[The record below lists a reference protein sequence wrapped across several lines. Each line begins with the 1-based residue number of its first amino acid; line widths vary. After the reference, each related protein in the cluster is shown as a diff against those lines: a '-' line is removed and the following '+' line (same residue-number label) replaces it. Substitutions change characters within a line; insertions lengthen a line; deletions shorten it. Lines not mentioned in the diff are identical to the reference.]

1 MPSYIT
7 VHRTSVPEQLLPLV
21 TIAEALLN
29 RPNANGVT
37 VRNVAVMPRTGRL
50 YVHADAPEPA
60 LLADLFGNWSLES
73 ISIAEAD
80 AIAWGRL
87 IALPSWPDGSA
98 TDVYEAEAEAEL
110 ESACIAAM
118 A

>member
-7 VHRTSVPEQLLPLV
+7 VHRTSDPEQLVPLV

-37 VRNVAVMPRTGRL
+37 IRNVAVVPRTGRL
-50 YVHADAPEPA
+50 YVHADAPGPA
-60 LLADLFGNWSLES
+60 PLTTLFGAWSLES
-73 ISIAEAD
+73 ISITEAD
-80 AIAWGRL
+80 GPEWGRL
-87 IALPSWPDGSA
+87 IALPPWADGA
-98 TDVYEAEAEAEL
+98 TDAPETGAEL
-110 ESACIAAM
+110 ELVCVPAM